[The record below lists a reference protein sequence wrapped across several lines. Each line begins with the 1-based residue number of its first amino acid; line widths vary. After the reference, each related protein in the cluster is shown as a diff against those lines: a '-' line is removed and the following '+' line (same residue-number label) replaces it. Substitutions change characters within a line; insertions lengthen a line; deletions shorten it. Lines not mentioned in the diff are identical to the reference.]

1 MDSMVLRAIALIVP
15 AAIIFGYWLI
25 ARHQV
30 RRATAE
36 VYSHLEEE
44 QALRARVS
52 HQVRDPLTVIYGF
65 SEALLDTGLD
75 DPNEIRSV
83 VSTINA
89 EALAVS
95 RTVEN
100 LVTATQVENQD
111 LRPRSIPFEPAK
123 EVGRAVT
130 PFRRLGANISVD
142 SPDVAG
148 QGDPV
153 LFRQIVQNLISNA
166 VRHGG
171 SEISV
176 VAVLQDGSYMCTVAD
191 DGAGL
196 PDWIASN
203 LFSSIA
209 SHSDDAEDAIQD
221 DDSPAPDPKL
231 DTVRT
236 IEPST
241 DDGLQIG
248 LPISIAL
255 AGELGG
261 SLDYELTHGA
271 AMFTLTLPTDGWPDP
286 PAPTTAA
293 TVDTVEERHATEDEH
308 AENSKPQ
315 VDDEADFLRF
325 DDVDESVD
333 KHEDAGEPGD
343 TEVLSEL
350 EPSVEAGTHP

>member
-1 MDSMVLRAIALIVP
+1 MVFGAIALIVP
-15 AAIIFGYWLI
+15 AAIIVGYWLI
-25 ARHQV
+25 ARRQV
-30 RRATAE
+30 RRARAE

-44 QALRARVS
+44 QAVRARVS

-65 SEALLDTGLD
+65 SEALLDSSLD
-75 DPNEIRSV
+75 DSNEIRSV

-123 EVGRAVT
+123 EVGRAVM

-153 LFRQIVQNLISNA
+153 LFRQIVQNLVSNA

-176 VAVLQDGSYMCTVAD
+176 VAVLLDGSYMCTVAD

-203 LFSSIA
+203 LFPSSA
-209 SHSDDAEDAIQD
+209 SHSADPEEVIED
-221 DDSPAPDPKL
+221 DDSRASDLKL

-236 IEPST
+236 IEPIT

-248 LPISIAL
+248 LPVSIAL

-261 SLDYELTHGA
+261 SLDYELTDGA

-293 TVDTVEERHATEDEH
+293 TTNKVEERQATEDVHPEDS
-308 AENSKPQ
+308 EPQ
-315 VDDEADFLRF
+315 VNDEADFLRF
-325 DDVDESVD
+325 DGVDGSVD
-333 KHEDAGEPGD
+333 NHEDADEAGD
-343 TEVLSEL
+343 IEVLSEP
-350 EPSVEAGTHP
+350 EASVEAGTHS